1 MKITALS
8 GGVGGARMLR
18 GLAAIEEIDLTAV
31 VNVGDDETIYGLHLS
46 PDLDTVI
53 YTMAEVHSD
62 DRGWGRTDE
71 TWNVMDE
78 LARFPIDTTFRLGD
92 KDLALNMYRTAR
104 LVQGATLTEVTAEVS
119 KVFGLTATILPA
131 TDDPMRTKVLVESMW
146 LDFQDYFVRRRHVEV
161 VRDIRFAG
169 ADETRP
175 APGVMEALAQSDAVV
190 IGPSNPILSIW
201 PILAV
206 PGVADAIRSVGKV
219 IAVSPLIGGAAVKGP
234 IGELLPSFGYTSDTN
249 GIVAS
254 YKSLLTDI
262 VVHHGDEPRSAV
274 GPRVHVTDTI
284 IKEADAA
291 TRLSAEVIS
300 WLR

>member
-1 MKITALS
+1 
-8 GGVGGARMLR
+8 MLR

-31 VNVGDDETIYGLHLS
+31 VNVADDELIYGLYLS
-46 PDLDTVI
+46 PDLDTVV
-53 YTMAEVHSD
+53 YTMAEVHND
-62 DRGWGRTDE
+62 DRGWGRTSE
-71 TWNVMDE
+71 SWNVMDE
-78 LARFPIDTTFRLGD
+78 LGHFPIDTTFRLGD

-104 LVQGATLTEVTAEVS
+104 LAQGATLSEVTAEVS
-119 KVFGLTATILPA
+119 KVFGLTTTILPV
-131 TDDPMRTKVLVESMW
+131 TDDPMRTKVLVEQVW
-146 LDFQDYFVRRRHVEV
+146 LDFQDYFVHRRHAEIVT
-161 VRDIRFAG
+161 DIRFAG
-169 ADETRP
+169 ANDTEP

-206 PGVADAIRSVGKV
+206 PGIDEAIRSVGKV

-234 IGELLPSFGYTSDTN
+234 ISELLPSFGYTSDTN

-254 YKSLLTDI
+254 YGNLLTDI
-262 VVHHGDEPRSAV
+262 VVHHGDEPLTPV
-274 GPRVHVTDTI
+274 VPKVHISDTI

-291 TRLSAEVIS
+291 ARLADEVIS